1 MRSIRWKKKYQT
13 GTPEVVAQKRSLMN
27 SLNEIAMKS
36 NQVEHCQDLTD
47 SYHRFVAML
56 ETMLSQA
63 KSSIDQ
69 YEGEI
74 RQFIGNEFPLAA
86 LNGSACHDCGMCD
99 YFEKQIRTWEQNH

>member
-13 GTPEVVAQKRSLMN
+13 GTPEIVARKRSLVN
-27 SLNEIAMKS
+27 SLNDIAKQS

-47 SYHRFVAML
+47 SYHRFAAML

-63 KSSIDQ
+63 KDSFDK

-74 RQFIGNEFPLAA
+74 RQFVGNEFPLAA

-99 YFEKQIRTWEQNH
+99 FFEEKVTAWENY